1 MKNQP
6 VLYESLK
13 TILSYTDPNLRIN
26 MSQRMPSIRATE
38 KAVPLKMRYLSI
50 SDTTVEINDVRYELG
65 VYRGYPNEDV
75 LHGLE
80 IYFDR
85 FELEIPIGSDPILPG
100 DLSVRTDTD
109 ERRHNLPSPF
119 NSYIQLSTIEDGQVT
134 PLQRLAYTR
143 ELYKAVKHFN
153 HILFANRPVIQVNE
167 LVCLANEVYRIP
179 VGLKISAN
187 DLTVR
192 PSQIASIAT
201 MLEGD
206 VNRLRVF
213 REYNAKNWWQHRLVQ
228 NAKELITEDSS
239 SAEKSCLMLKTFGN
253 KIVRFYNLLILTTE
267 QYCELVES
275 WMSVKREVGSEL
287 WIGLHAKTHRD
298 DVLTIIQTRLEVV
311 RRDERS
317 VRILGENGTRVEVCE
332 EVCVDETMRHRWAV
346 EVKII
351 EN

>member
-1 MKNQP
+1 MKSQP
-6 VLYESLK
+6 VLYDRLK
-13 TILSYTDPNLRIN
+13 TIISHMDANLRIK
-26 MSQRMPSIRATE
+26 MSQRMPSIRTTE
-38 KAVPLKMRYLSI
+38 KAIPLKLRYLSI
-50 SDTTVEINDVRYELG
+50 SDSTVEINDVRYELG

-80 IYFDR
+80 IDFDR
-85 FELEIPIGSDPILPG
+85 FGFDIPSGSDPILPG
-100 DLSVRTDTD
+100 DISVRTDTD

-119 NSYIQLSTIEDGQVT
+119 NSYIQLSTMEDGEVT

-206 VNRLRVF
+206 VNTLRVF

-228 NAKELITEDSS
+228 NAKEVITEDSP

-267 QYCELVES
+267 QYCELIES

-298 DVLTIIQTRLEVV
+298 DVLAIIQTRLEVV

-317 VRILGENGTRVEVCE
+317 VRLRGTNGTQIEVCE

-346 EVKII
+346 KVKII